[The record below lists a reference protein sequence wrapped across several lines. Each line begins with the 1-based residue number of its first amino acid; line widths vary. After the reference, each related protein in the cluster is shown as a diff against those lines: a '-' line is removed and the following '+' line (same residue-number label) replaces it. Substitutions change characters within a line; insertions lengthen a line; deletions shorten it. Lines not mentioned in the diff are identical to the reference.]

1 MSFGSK
7 NPFSALVEPVAA
19 PAAAVAAPAAST
31 SSSSSS
37 SSKDAGKD
45 VSKPR
50 RDGNKEGARG
60 PRRDGG
66 ARTGGA
72 GAGPRR
78 PRGEGALANSGDLP
92 LAREE
97 RKPRG
102 GDRRDR
108 KPRAE
113 GEGDAPRRGRAFDR
127 HSGTGRN
134 DTEKK
139 QGAGRHNWGKS
150 TDNADATVAAD
161 AKVEGATVEGAAA
174 AEAKVEVA
182 VEPKEEDKSLTLA
195 EYEKSLKSKA
205 IRPPKPSLGAVE
217 TSFGANFTKVPVE
230 EEFLQVKLSAASSS
244 SSSSSAAPKAK
255 KAKAVPLAIPV
266 GARERRDY
274 GDRPERSGDRNG
286 RSEKNAPK
294 LRGVHVS
301 DSEFPSL

>member
-19 PAAAVAAPAAST
+19 PAVAVAAAPAAST
-31 SSSSSS
+31 SSSSS
-37 SSKDAGKD
+37 KDAGKD
-45 VSKPR
+45 AVKGR
-50 RDGNKEGARG
+50 RDDNKGGARG
-60 PRRDGG
+60 PRREGG

-72 GAGPRR
+72 GTGPRK
-78 PRGEGALANSGDLP
+78 PRGEGALGNSGGDLP

-108 KPRAE
+108 KPRTE
-113 GEGDAPRRGRAFDR
+113 GEGEAPRRGRAFDR

-150 TDNADATVAAD
+150 TDNADGAAATD
-161 AKVEGATVEGAAA
+161 AKVEGAVVDGAAP
-174 AEAKVEVA
+174 AEAKVEVP

-195 EYEKSLKSKA
+195 EYEKTLKVKA

-217 TSFGANFTKVPVE
+217 TSFGANFSKVPVE
-230 EEFLQVKLSAASSS
+230 EEFLQVKLSTASSS

-294 LRGVHVS
+294 LRGVQVS
-301 DSEFPSL
+301 DSEFPTL